1 MKISKENIIL
11 LLGWML
17 LALAILLMA
26 GCSAAKKAAKAQTA
40 LNKSAVKVANNKE
53 ATGYFFDEYALNND
67 ISKGEVVYLPG
78 EEIIKEKTIFDT
90 IYLQGKGT
98 VIREKYYTDRL
109 RVDSFFSDSPKTLSV
124 LKLSMDQNDRLNYAL
139 DSLNFQIV
147 GLNKTVKSWKTEA
160 YVHRGIWIAIILF
173 FAIRL
178 FIKVIRPLLKI
189 YFKI

>member
-1 MKISKENIIL
+1 MKILNKNISLQNI
-11 LLGWML
+11 L
-17 LALAILLMA
+17 LALGLALSGIAVLLMLT
-26 GCSAAKKAAKAQTA
+26 GCNAQKK

-53 ATGYFFDEYALNND
+53 ATGVFFDEYGKQND
-67 ISKGEVVYLPG
+67 ISRGEVVYLEG
-78 EEIIKEKTIFDT
+78 EEVIKEKTVFDT
-90 IYLQGKGT
+90 QYLPGKAT

-124 LKLSMDQNDRLNYAL
+124 LKLSKDQNDRLNYAL
-139 DSLNFQIV
+139 DSLNFRIADMGKV
-147 GLNKTVKSWKTEA
+147 IKSWRTEA